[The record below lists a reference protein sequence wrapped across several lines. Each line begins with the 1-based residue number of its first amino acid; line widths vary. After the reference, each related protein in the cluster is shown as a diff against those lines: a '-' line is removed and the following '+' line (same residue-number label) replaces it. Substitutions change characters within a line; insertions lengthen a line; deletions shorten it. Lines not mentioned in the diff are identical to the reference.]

1 MTWWMTLASTY
12 VLCPGLWLWGWLHI
26 LEWRESHQNRGPK
39 EVEQELEWTEIRIG
53 PDDINLQTKE
63 IYYNYSVLIESL
75 E

>member
-1 MTWWMTLASTY
+1 M
-12 VLCPGLWLWGWLHI
+12 HI